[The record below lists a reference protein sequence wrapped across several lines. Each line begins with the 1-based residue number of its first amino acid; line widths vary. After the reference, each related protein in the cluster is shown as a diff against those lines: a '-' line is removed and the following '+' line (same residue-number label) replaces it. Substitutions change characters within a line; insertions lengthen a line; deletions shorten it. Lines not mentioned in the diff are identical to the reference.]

1 VSPAHANGDKP
12 PPVFDLEA
20 AAAAEVEAAPFAFAY
35 KGKPYELPSMA
46 GWPLTTVR
54 AVGRGDLEGALAEL
68 IGPETYDQ
76 LCDDG
81 LTVGE
86 LTALFRG
93 AGATQ
98 AGLSLPNSRRPARP
112 ASTRTSKRR

>member
-1 VSPAHANGDKP
+1 VSPASANGDTP
-12 PPVFDLEA
+12 PPAFDLTA
-20 AAAAEVEAAPFAFAY
+20 AAAAEVEAAPFPFAY
-35 KGKPYELPSMA
+35 KGKPYKLPPMA
-46 GWPLTTVR
+46 GWPMTTIR
-54 AVGRGDLEGALAEL
+54 AVAQGNLEDALAEL
-68 IGPETYDQ
+68 IGPETYDK

-81 LTVGE
+81 LNLGE

-98 AGLSLPNSRRPARP
+98 AGLSLPNSGRPARP

>member
-1 VSPAHANGDKP
+1 VSPASTNGDRP

-20 AAAAEVEAAPFAFAY
+20 AAAAEAEAAPFAFAY
-35 KGKPYELPSMA
+35 KGRPYELPPMS
-46 GWPLTTVR
+46 GWPMTTIR
-54 AVGRGDLEGALAEL
+54 AVALGDLEGALAEL
-68 IGPETYDQ
+68 IGPDTYDK

-81 LTVGE
+81 LNLGE

-93 AGATQ
+93 AGAVQ
-98 AGLSLPNSRRPARP
+98 AGLSLPNSGRPARP

>member
-1 VSPAHANGDKP
+1 MSPASANGDTP

-20 AAAAEVEAAPFAFAY
+20 AAAAEAEAAPFAFAY
-35 KGKPYELPSMA
+35 KGKPYQLPPMS
-46 GWPLTTVR
+46 GWAMTTIRKV
-54 AVGRGDLEGALAEL
+54 ALGDLEDALAEL
-68 IGPETYDQ
+68 IGAKTYDQ

-81 LTVGE
+81 LNLGE

-98 AGLSLPNSRRPARP
+98 AGMSLPNSRRPARP
-112 ASTRTSKRR
+112 ASSRTSKRR

>member
-1 VSPAHANGDKP
+1 MSPAHANGDTP
-12 PPVFDLEA
+12 PPIFDLEA
-20 AAAAEVEAAPFAFAY
+20 AAAAEAEAAPFPFAY
-35 KGKPYELPSMA
+35 KGKPYELPPM
-46 GWPLTTVR
+46 GRWELTTVR
-54 AVGRGDLEGALAEL
+54 AVAQGNLEDALAEL
-68 IGPETYDQ
+68 IGPETYEK

-81 LTVGE
+81 LNIGE

-98 AGLSLPNSRRPARP
+98 AGMSLPNSRRPARP